1 MSLPLRLALLG
12 GLIAVLLLAVAL
24 RSSLDISASAESV
37 RALVTSVGWWAPALF
52 VVLFAFRSILLL
64 PSVVLL
70 TAGGICFGVAGG
82 MVLGGMGLT
91 FSAFLKWAITVLAG
105 RDWLIARLP
114 EGMKSRL
121 PLLRRRG
128 SAGLLALATAY
139 PIGPAEMLHMAA
151 ILGGMPFLPL
161 FAAIATG
168 SLVRAGS
175 FSLFGDAIVEG
186 RSLVI
191 AIIAM
196 SILALVPL
204 AFPRF
209 RRALRGDTRVA

>member
-1 MSLPLRLALLG
+1 
-12 GLIAVLLLAVAL
+12 
-24 RSSLDISASAESV
+24 
-37 RALVTSVGWWAPALF
+37 
-52 VVLFAFRSILLL
+52 
-64 PSVVLL
+64 
-70 TAGGICFGVAGG
+70 
-82 MVLGGMGLT
+82 
-91 FSAFLKWAITVLAG
+91 
-105 RDWLIARLP
+105 
-114 EGMKSRL
+114 
-121 PLLRRRG
+121 
-128 SAGLLALATAY
+128 
-139 PIGPAEMLHMAA
+139 MLHMAA

-161 FAAIATG
+161 FAAIAAG